1 MEPSPQHSYGG
12 HPPNSG
18 SASGFTI
25 PLTCH
30 RTRIAA
36 DLTALP
42 TVRASFAGF
51 LAASGV
57 PDEDRPR
64 WELTF
69 TEATT
74 NAIRHGALEDP
85 YLHITLE
92 WWAEDAELCLAITDP
107 GSGPPSNL
115 AHAPF
120 LPEDPLAS
128 SGRGLYIIADFCDT
142 HEHWSSPLGYR
153 QILRKRYPFLTT
165 PLPGSADLD
174 GVLIELATAYECMS
188 AFHRFGTA
196 LISANGPA
204 SLLESAIENIALVQQ
219 PAPDFL
225 RVFLAPT
232 ILPEI
237 RDELATCRDV
247 LTHEHAPPTVANV
260 LATSSSTIWDRDS
273 SIAGDPQLHH
283 YSHGCA
289 FPIIADGKTL
299 GCVVL
304 AARNRPSAFTPTE
317 LSNLRTLT
325 DLLGIAL
332 ANANLQV
339 HRDDESRALR
349 ELEIAADIQRTL
361 LLPPPAP
368 TSPYHEI
375 TLRHRSIYEVAGDY
389 LEARLD
395 AHGQLVLCT
404 IDVMGKGVSAAMLA
418 ALFRTVFH
426 IELERPENAEKP
438 LGDLLRTLNLALTAQ
453 LEPLTTF
460 ITCALARV
468 KRDDATGTAIAEIAS
483 AGHCPVLALSPAG
496 PAAQIEP
503 TGPPLGLFLDA
514 EYTTTSLKLAPNN
527 PDYPD
532 TLLMV
537 TDGLYEW
544 NDGTT
549 WWGWENLVGL
559 AALHARHDPDT
570 FWNEILE
577 LATCRTSHHSDDMTL
592 LHYRIL

>member
-1 MEPSPQHSYGG
+1 MELPPQHSQGG
-12 HPPNSG
+12 SEHGPGNTP
-18 SASGFTI
+18 GFAV

-36 DLTALP
+36 DLSAVPTA
-42 TVRASFAGF
+42 RINFASF

-57 PDEDRPR
+57 PDEDRPS
-64 WELTF
+64 WELAF
-69 TEATT
+69 TEAVT

-85 YLHITLE
+85 YLHVTLE
-92 WWAEDAELCLAITDP
+92 WWAEDAELCLAVADP
-107 GSGPPSNL
+107 GSGPPNHL

-120 LPEDPLAS
+120 LPGDPLAA
-128 SGRGLYIIADFCDT
+128 SGRGLYLIADFCDT
-142 HEHWSSPLGYR
+142 HEHWTSPLGYR
-153 QILRKRYPFLTT
+153 QILRKRYPFLTS

-174 GVLIELATAYECMS
+174 GVLTELATAYECMS
-188 AFHRFGTA
+188 AFHRFGTS
-196 LISANGPA
+196 LISADGPA

-232 ILPEI
+232 ILPDI
-237 RDELATCRDV
+237 RGELTRCRDV
-247 LTHEHAPPTVANV
+247 LTHEHAPPTALNV
-260 LATSSSTIWDRDS
+260 LETSSSTIWDRES
-273 SIAGDPQLHH
+273 SIAGDPQLNNF
-283 YSHGCA
+283 SHGCA
-289 FPIIADGKTL
+289 FPVIAGGKTL

-304 AARNRPSAFTPTE
+304 AAKDRPAAFTATE

-332 ANANLQV
+332 ANANLQA

-368 TSPYHEI
+368 TSPFHEI

-395 AHGQLVLCT
+395 AHGNLVLCT

-426 IELERPENAEKP
+426 LELERPENAEKP
-438 LGDLLRTLNLALTAQ
+438 LGDLLQTLNLALTAQ

-468 KRDDATGTAIAEIAS
+468 KRDEATGTATAEIAS
-483 AGHCPVLALSPAG
+483 AGHCPVLALAPTG
-496 PAAQIEP
+496 PAAQVEP
-503 TGPPLGLFLDA
+503 TGPPLGLFADA
-514 EYTTTSLKLAPNN
+514 QYTTTTLKLAPNN

-559 AALHARHDPDT
+559 AALHGRSEPDL
-570 FWNEILE
+570 FWTEIVE
-577 LATCRTSHHSDDMTL
+577 LATGRDSHHADDMTL